1 MASERHYTG
10 SFVFAVVSRALLLAV
25 LLASLV
31 YLLGRTPYYATAL
44 VVILCGAAIVA
55 DLIVLSARE
64 SRAAERFLDALSASA
79 LETPVQRSTIPDTL
93 RVAYDRTVDSFRQKR
108 RQQQQQG
115 EYLQTLLDTVPA
127 GLLVLTAD
135 GGLGL
140 VNRAAHRL
148 LGETAGRLSELP
160 SLGAAAAAQLA
171 ALAPGTHRIVQAANG
186 GRLLASATQFAT
198 PGEPPQRL
206 ISLQRLAGDL
216 DAVELTAWDDMAR
229 VLAHEMMNSLTPIAS
244 LSQSLDGLLRTEGRT
259 EEFAM
264 ALETITRR
272 SQGLLRFVERYRQVA
287 DLPEPQLQPI
297 LLSQLLQ
304 DIDRLIR
311 PTLEKRGILLES
323 RIAPPDLAAL
333 ADPDL
338 LEQALINLLR
348 NAADAVA
355 DAPDPRIGIR
365 CHIENDQLH
374 IEISD
379 NGPGLTADQREQIF
393 VPFFTTKPGGSGI
406 GLSLARRIAQA
417 HGGRIAVFANE
428 PQGSRFRIGLP
439 IRGSSPESSLGN
451 DAGKAS
457 RTG

>member
-1 MASERHYTG
+1 MASERYYSG
-10 SFVFAVVSRALLLAV
+10 SFVFAVLSRALLLAA

-31 YLLGRTPYYATAL
+31 YLLGSTPYYATAL

-55 DLIVLSARE
+55 DLMVLAARE

-79 LETPVQRSTIPDTL
+79 LETPVQRSAIPNTL
-93 RVAYDRTVDSFRQKR
+93 RAAYDRTVDSFRLKR
-108 RQQQQQG
+108 RQQQQQA

-127 GLLVLTAD
+127 GLLVLDAD

-140 VNRAAHRL
+140 LNRAAHRL
-148 LGETAGRLSELP
+148 LGESAGRLAELP

-186 GRLLASATQFAT
+186 SRLLASATQFAT

-216 DAVELTAWDDMAR
+216 DAVELNAWDDMAR

-244 LSQSLDGLLRTEGRT
+244 LSQSLDGLLRAGGKTDEV
-259 EEFAM
+259 AA

-287 DLPEPQLQPI
+287 DLPVPQLQP
-297 LLSQLLQ
+297 LALDQLLRG
-304 DIDRLIR
+304 IDRLIR
-311 PTLEKRGILLES
+311 PALEQRCILLES
-323 RIAPPDLAAL
+323 RITPPGLAAL

-355 DAPDPRIGIR
+355 GTPAPRIGIHCR
-365 CHIENDQLH
+365 VENDQLL
-374 IEISD
+374 IEIAD
-379 NGPGLTADQREQIF
+379 NGPGLTASQREQIF

-417 HGGRIAVFANE
+417 HGGRIAVFENE
-428 PQGSRFRIGLP
+428 PRGSRFRISLP
-439 IRGSSPESSLGN
+439 I
-451 DAGKAS
+451 
-457 RTG
+457 